1 MSAGAHTS
9 VIGFERRA
17 GVLYLSLL
25 PLGIFTFVY
34 VPSVLLV
41 RGDAAATSRKILAS
55 ETLFRSATISHLIS
69 QVIVVFLA
77 LALYRIFSAVNRH
90 RAVLMVVLALLC
102 VPISFLSEVYNLA
115 ALRALGA
122 DDGAFTATQL
132 QAQAMLF
139 LDMARNGV
147 LLAQVFWGLWMLPL
161 ALLIFRSQFLPRFLG
176 VTVLITGVGYLID
189 SCAQLLSPGVP
200 MISMP
205 TILAEL
211 ALPLWLVIKGV
222 DAERWQQV
230 AGAS

>member
-1 MSAGAHTS
+1 MS
-9 VIGFERRA
+9 RRFFWCA
-17 GVLYLSLL
+17 VM
-25 PLGIFTFVY
+25 PQPRPATFWR
-34 VPSVLLV
+34 P
-41 RGDAAATSRKILAS
+41 R
-55 ETLFRSATISHLIS
+55 LFRSATISHLIS

-77 LALYRIFSAVNRH
+77 LALYRVFSPVNRH

-115 ALRALGA
+115 ALRVLGA

-147 LLAQVFWGLWMLPL
+147 LIAQVFWGLWMLPL

-176 VTVLITGVGYLID
+176 LPVLITGVGYLIN
-189 SCAQLLSPGVP
+189 SGAQLLSPGVP
-200 MISMP
+200 MISNP

-211 ALPLWLVIKGV
+211 ALPVWLVIKGV
-222 DAERWQQV
+222 DVERWQQV
-230 AGAS
+230 AGASSNQAAA